1 MRNNVL
7 ISCALINIGIQW
19 GFFVISAV
27 LKTELLFDIVGSFTF
42 SLAGTAKLPLGG
54 AATRYGSR
62 SRPGWSSSGL
72 SGWASTCSR
81 ASFAAG
87 KIGIKKACRHHGD
100 GNSFLWWTLQAAR
113 VVVTLLPTLLL
124 NTSRR
129 SVPLGIRDFA
139 GWCLWAVGFGFEFLA
154 DHQMATFHSDPA
166 NEGKFIS
173 SGLWSVSRHPNY
185 FGEILLWLGLYLS
198 ASSVLQRTE
207 FLCVLCPIV
216 DLLLLTRVTGVP
228 VLEREGF
235 RRWGNDPAYHE
246 YLRSTALLVPYL
258 W

>member
-42 SLAGTAKLPLGG
+42 ILLVLLS
-54 AATRYGSR
+54 YHWGSSYTLRQQIQTWMVVIWALR
-62 SRPGWSSSGL
+62 SDLTVFSIAPTFWKMASVPRPF
-72 SGWASTCSR
+72 TCCILR
-81 ASFAAG
+81 A
-87 KIGIKKACRHHGD
+87 
-100 GNSFLWWTLQAAR
+100 AAR

-129 SVPLGIRDFA
+129 SVPLGVRDFA

-154 DHQMATFHSDPA
+154 DHQMATFHGNPA

-173 SGLWSVSRHPNY
+173 TGLWSVSRHPNY